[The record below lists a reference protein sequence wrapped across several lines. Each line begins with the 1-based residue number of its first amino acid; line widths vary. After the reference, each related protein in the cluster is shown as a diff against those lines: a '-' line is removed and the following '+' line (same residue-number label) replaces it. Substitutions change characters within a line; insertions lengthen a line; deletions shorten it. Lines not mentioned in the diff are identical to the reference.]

1 MKFLVTAKYADA
13 APQRYL
19 AIGNRDKIMDA
30 AYDAGALVVSIRPL
44 P

>member
-1 MKFLVTAKYADA
+1 MRFLVTAKYADA
-13 APQRYL
+13 APQCYL
-19 AIGNRDKIMDA
+19 AIGCRDALMDA